1 MDDIG
6 YIGNIDS
13 KDGEG
18 KQRAILRA
26 SIETE
31 EGYEIMLSLDTYDE
45 ESYRQLYI
53 PQLDRTFHAKFVG
66 FSPDRTKYYR
76 FSIQNVSLH
85 DYLSKMKYDFVE
97 GGWYQERSNIPEDA

>member
-6 YIGNIDS
+6 FLGNIDS
-13 KDGEG
+13 PEDE

-26 SIETE
+26 VIETN
-31 EGYEIMLSLDTYDE
+31 EGFEIVFSLDTYDE
-45 ESYRQLYI
+45 KSYRQLYI

-76 FSIQNVSLH
+76 FSIENVSLKE
-85 DYLSKMKYDFVE
+85 YLTKMKYDFIE
-97 GGWYQERSNIPEDA
+97 GGWYLERSNLPEDE